1 MDVAVAMAMAVCGG
15 GRYQQCTEQES
26 TGDAK
31 NKRWQFRCLFS
42 HDMAMVRRLLY
53 VAETKPFDEIRLTEA
68 CALFPTNIIREAKLK
83 QEVGM
88 VKAFHTRK
96 IRVLPGKLLV

>member
-1 MDVAVAMAMAVCGG
+1 MGG
-15 GRYQQCTEQES
+15 DRYQLCTEEES
-26 TGDAK
+26 TTETK
-31 NKRWQFRCLFS
+31 NKRWQFRCMFS
-42 HDMAMVRRLLY
+42 HDMTMVRRLLY
-53 VAETKPFDEIRLTEA
+53 VAETKPFDDGMLAEA

-96 IRVLPGKLLV
+96 IRVLPGKLLVCVSPMFP